1 MITYTTGDM
10 FKSGADCLINTVN
23 CEGFMG
29 KGIAYQF
36 KLNYPENN
44 KAYIKACSNG
54 TLHIGSLHYFNEDN
68 KTIINFPT
76 KNKWREKSRLDYI
89 DKGLDELIRL
99 LPNLKVSVIAMPPL
113 GCGNG
118 GLIWS
123 DVKDLIERKL
133 KNCDKNLRF
142 IVFEPSSSYKQ
153 IAKEPPQLSASSL
166 ILMQIKMRS
175 NKFNSIRLQKVAF
188 FTNLYLKDDYFK
200 FDKYKFGPYAHSID
214 IISRNIRE
222 YQNYYNLK
230 NTLDTYEMA
239 YKVLCSD
246 STKKTLERIQPA
258 IEKATTYVNN
268 IKSDKDLEGIA
279 TVLFLIQKNI
289 NNSNDNIIKNFKEW
303 SEDKANRFTV
313 NEING
318 YIEYLENTD
327 MIYKDIL
334 GYYKISEYIN
344 TRSSNSNLSVFNEQ

>member
-10 FKSGADCLINTVN
+10 FKSEADCLINTVN

-44 KAYIKACSNG
+44 KDYIKACNNG
-54 TLHIGSLHYFNEDN
+54 ALHIGTLHYFNEEN

-89 DKGLDELIRL
+89 EKGLDELIRL
-99 LPNLKVSVIAMPPL
+99 LPDLKVSVIAMPPL

-123 DVKDLIERKL
+123 DVKELIERKL
-133 KNCDKNLRF
+133 KNCDSIKF
-142 IVFEPSSSYKQ
+142 IVFEPSNNYKQ

-175 NKFNSIRLQKVAF
+175 NKFNSIRLQKTAF
-188 FTNLYLKDDYFK
+188 FTNMFLKEEYFK

-222 YQNYYNLK
+222 YQNYYSLK
-230 NTLDTYEMA
+230 STLDTYEMA
-239 YKVLCSD
+239 YKVICSD
-246 STKKTLERIQPA
+246 NTKKTLEKIQPA
-258 IEKATTYVNN
+258 IEKAAIYVNK

-289 NNSNDNIIKNFKEW
+289 NNSNNNIINKFKEW

-318 YIEYLENTD
+318 YMEYLENTD
-327 MIYKDIL
+327 IIYRDIL
-334 GYYKISEYIN
+334 GCYKISEYID
-344 TRSSNSNLSVFNEQ
+344 TGSPDNSLSVFNGQ